1 MKKFLCYDT
10 NDAAS
15 GKVNVDSRGI
25 LKPNSTVPS
34 TNGSANQQLVT
45 DGAGNVKWD
54 DRLAYETDPVM
65 TEILPET
72 TITFEELKPGFYV
85 FSMDSEVI
93 PSSGAAC
100 IVKFNGTEYGCVVK
114 EIYGTIYTGN
124 LGIAGEGE
132 DTGEPFIIIWRENNA
147 FEFITNIG
155 LENTVSISAEIS
167 EIYTLN
173 KKFLP
178 FDFVET
184 INNHIEDSNIHL
196 STNDRNKWNNSIVL
210 SSKRIHMPKYS
221 YESICYGDGKFVA
234 APFNSD
240 VAVYSTDGIN
250 WTQTTLPVV
259 GTWYSIAYGNDKFV
273 AVSDDGKIVYSADG
287 ITWTQVNTLSVNN
300 IWRSI
305 IYADNKFVVVGSRD
319 FNNNNNNNNNA
330 AYSTDGINW
339 TLTSTSFSSTCYSIT
354 YGDGKFVSVGPSGK
368 AAYSTDGINWTQTT
382 LPIFAYTANNMSVTY
397 GGGMFVVAGYHLDSS
412 ANLIESSVAYSTDGI
427 NWTKAS
433 PPVSGNWAAIAYG
446 ADKFVIVGRNGAPI
460 IYSSDGI
467 TWHET
472 TNPDIS
478 TCSVIYAANKF
489 VAVGDNGSIKWSN
502 DGIAWKN
509 RVNILCT
516 VSGTDVTSQVKESL
530 GLL

>member
-15 GKVNVDSRGI
+15 GRVNVSANGV
-25 LKPNSTVPS
+25 LSPNATLPS
-34 TNGSANQQLVT
+34 TNGVVNQQLVT
-45 DGAGNVKWD
+45 DGKGGVKWE

-72 TITFEELKPGFYV
+72 TITFEELQPGFYV
-85 FSMDSEVI
+85 FSMDSEVM
-93 PSSGAAC
+93 PSSGATC
-100 IVKFNGTEYGCVVK
+100 IVKFNGTEYSCVVK
-114 EIYGTIYTGN
+114 EFNGNIYTGN
-124 LGIAGEGE
+124 LGIAGEE
-132 DTGEPFIIIWRENNA
+132 DTGEPFIIIWNKNNS
-147 FEFITNIG
+147 FEIITNIA
-155 LENTVSISAEIS
+155 LENTVSISAGIS

-184 INNHIEDSNIHL
+184 INNHMEDSNIHL
-196 STNDRNKWNNSIVL
+196 SINDRNKWNNSIVL
-210 SSKRIHMPKYS
+210 SSKRIYMPNYS
-221 YESICYGDGKFVA
+221 YHSICYGDGKFVA
-234 APFNSD
+234 APFNSN

-259 GTWYSIAYGNDKFV
+259 GSWYSIAYGNDKFV
-273 AVSDDGKIVYSADG
+273 AASNDGKIVYSADG
-287 ITWTQVNTLSVNN
+287 ITWTQANTLSINS
-300 IWRSI
+300 IWLSI
-305 IYADNKFVVVGSRD
+305 IYADNKFVVVGNCDSND
-319 FNNNNNNNNNA
+319 NNA

-339 TLTSTSFSSTCYSIT
+339 TLTSTSFSGTCYSIT
-354 YGDGKFVSVGPSGK
+354 YGDGKFVSVGTRGT

-382 LPIFAYTANNMSVTY
+382 LPIFADTANKMSVTY

-467 TWHET
+467 TWYET
-472 TNPDIS
+472 TNPDIR
-478 TCSVIYAANKF
+478 TYSVIYAANKF

-509 RVNILCT
+509 SINVLCT

>member
-15 GKVNVDSRGI
+15 GKINVGVNGV

-34 TNGSANQQLVT
+34 TNSASYQQLVT

-72 TITFEELKPGFYV
+72 TITFEELESGFYG
-85 FSMDSEVI
+85 FGMDSEVI
-93 PSSGAAC
+93 PSSGATC
-100 IVKFNGTEYGCVVK
+100 IVKLNGTEYSCVVK
-114 EIYGTIYTGN
+114 EIDDCICAGN
-124 LGIAGEGE
+124 LGVFGGE
-132 DTGEPFIIIWRENNA
+132 DTGEPFVIVWHEDNLL
-147 FEFITNIG
+147 EFITNIA
-155 LENTVSISAEIS
+155 LENTVSISAGIS

-178 FDFVET
+178 FDFVEK
-184 INNHIEDSNIHL
+184 INDHIADSNRHL
-196 STNDRNKWNNSIVL
+196 RTNDRNKWNNSIVL
-210 SSKRIHMPKYS
+210 SSKRIYMPKYS

-234 APFNSD
+234 APFNSN

-259 GTWYSIAYGNDKFV
+259 GTWYSIAYGNNKFV
-273 AVSDDGKIVYSADG
+273 AVSNNGKIVYSADG
-287 ITWTQVNTLSVNN
+287 ITWTQVNTLSINN

-305 IYADNKFVVVGSRD
+305 IYADNKFVVVGYGDSND
-319 FNNNNNNNNNA
+319 NNA

-339 TLTSTSFSSTCYSIT
+339 TLTSTSFSGTWYSIT
-354 YGDGKFVSVGPSGK
+354 YGDGKFVSVGNRGT

-382 LPIFAYTANNMSVTY
+382 LPILSYTANKMSVTY
-397 GGGMFVVAGYHLDSS
+397 GGGMFVVAGYYLDSS

-467 TWHET
+467 TWYET
-472 TNPDIS
+472 TNPDIATS
-478 TCSVIYAANKF
+478 SVIYAANKF
-489 VAVGDNGSIKWSN
+489 VAVGNNGYIKWSN

-509 RVNILCT
+509 SVNILCT
-516 VSGTDVTSQVKESL
+516 VSGTDVTSQVKEAL